1 MDITKMSIVELKALA
16 FDEIAK
22 IKQAEHNLN
31 VLNAEMQKRAEPQEV
46 PIAPVPESVP
56 VAEEEVEVV

>member
-31 VLNAEMQKRAEPQEV
+31 VLNAEMQKRVEV
-46 PIAPVPESVP
+46 PEAPVPESVP